1 MSLAIPTPPVVCTVP
16 AAATPSDGVV
26 PFTSNVVVT
35 VAALNVAPPL
45 IVA

>member
-16 AAATPSDGVV
+16 AEAEPSDGIV
-26 PFTSNVVVT
+26 PFTNNVVVT
-35 VAALNVAPPL
+35 VAALIVAPPL